1 MGNHL
6 RRSIH
11 GVEVLGAMKDIE
23 TIVEA
28 LDRRGDRPQALV
40 ITEDGLSPVAL
51 RELLDRAERLGL
63 TLSRIPRLTELRS
76 GLNDRVQI
84 KPVAI
89 EDLLGRPE
97 AVLDREGMAELCR
110 DARVLVTGAGGTIGS
125 ELVRQI
131 TDFGP
136 SHITLVDNAEYHL
149 HQIDMELS
157 ERHTKLSR
165 ATVMADV
172 RDPGRVGEIFA
183 EQRPDLVFHA
193 AANPPELLNS
203 SHMRGLLD
211 ALSQI
216 YDTII
221 LDSPAL
227 AAVSDTRVLARLAD
241 ATVFVVEWETT
252 PRPVALDSFRSL
264 KNSGARIAGVIMQ
277 KVNVHKSASYGYYD
291 EAA

>member
-23 TIVEA
+23 TVVEA

-51 RELLDRAERLGL
+51 RELFDRAERLGL
-63 TLSRIPRLTELRS
+63 NLSRIPRLTELRS

-89 EDLLGRPE
+89 EGLLGRPE
-97 AVLDREGMAELCR
+97 AVLDRKGMAELCR

-131 TDFGP
+131 TEFGP
-136 SHITLVDNAEYHL
+136 SHITLVDNAELQLY
-149 HQIDMELS
+149 QIDRELS
-157 ERHTKLSR
+157 ERLTTLSR

-172 RDPGRVGEIFA
+172 RDPDRVREIFA

-193 AANPPELLNS
+193 AAMVLISTDKAVNPTNVMGPPS
-203 SHMRGLLD
+203 VSPRVTARRSIFKRRGSAPTRRGL
-211 ALSQI
+211 
-216 YDTII
+216 
-221 LDSPAL
+221 SPPGSAMS
-227 AAVSDTRVLARLAD
+227 SDRPARWCRC
-241 ATVFVVEWETT
+241 F
-252 PRPVALDSFRSL
+252 
-264 KNSGARIAGVIMQ
+264 
-277 KVNVHKSASYGYYD
+277 SASSTP
-291 EAA
+291 AARSP